1 MIGYFDRTMRRARK
15 GQATAEYIIIV
26 ALIAVAAIAVVS
38 FFGDQIRNLFSASTA
53 KLAGDDTEGGP
64 AGYSDA
70 KDAAE
75 AGAAG
80 EMEHKKLG
88 DF

>member
-1 MIGYFDRTMRRARK
+1 MIGYFDRTMRKARQ

-38 FFGDQIRNLFSASTA
+38 FFGDQIRNLFSHSTA
-53 KLAGDDTEGGP
+53 KLAGDDDDD
-64 AGYSDA
+64 YSD
-70 KDAAE
+70 DADE
-75 AGAAG
+75 AAQDAMDERDDDKG
-80 EMEHKKLG
+80 LG

>member
-1 MIGYFDRTMRRARK
+1 MIGYFDRTMRRARQ

-38 FFGDQIRNLFSASTA
+38 VFGDQIRNLFSHSAA
-53 KLAGDDTEGGP
+53 QLAGDTDDD
-64 AGYSDA
+64 YSD
-70 KDAAE
+70 DADE
-75 AGAAG
+75 AAQDAID
-80 EMEHKKLG
+80 ERDDDKNLG

>member
-1 MIGYFDRTMRRARK
+1 MIGYFDRTVRRARK

-53 KLAGDDTEGGP
+53 KMAGDAE
-64 AGYSDA
+64 AEGYSDA
-70 KDAAE
+70 KDAAKE
-75 AGAAG
+75 GASAQ
-80 EMEHKKLG
+80 MDHKDLG
-88 DF
+88 NF